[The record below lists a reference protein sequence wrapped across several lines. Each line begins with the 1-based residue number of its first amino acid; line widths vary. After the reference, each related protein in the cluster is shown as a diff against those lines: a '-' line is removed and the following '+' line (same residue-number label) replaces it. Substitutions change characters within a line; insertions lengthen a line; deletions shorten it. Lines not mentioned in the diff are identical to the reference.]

1 MPLFILGLVIGFG
14 LPIQTAVNSKL
25 RSVLG
30 SAFNSSLVSF
40 GVGTLFLIAV
50 TLVTT
55 HSLTISDSFFST
67 EPWWIWIG
75 GALGVIYLTGNI
87 VLFPKLGSVQTVIMP
102 ILGQI
107 VMSMLID
114 NFGWFYSKQHD
125 FTWFRGVGALLV
137 LAGVFLSVSLT
148 QLVLKQ
154 KNSPKEAT
162 SQNNESN
169 YIRLPWQFLG
179 FVTGMLS
186 ALQTAI
192 NGHLGKVINS
202 SLKAALISFLVGFVT
217 LLIIVLINH
226 YAHKAKQATQLS
238 QQPWWIW
245 VGGIIGALFVLG
257 NVYLVP
263 LLGTGLVVVIVLVG
277 QIAGSLFVDQFGWFG
292 AKKNPISVIQLL
304 GLFFMVGGVVLI
316 KFF

>member
-40 GVGTLFLIAV
+40 GVGTIFLTAV

-55 HSLTISDSFFST
+55 HSLMINGSFFST

-154 KNSPKEAT
+154 KNSPKAVA

-169 YIRLPWQFLG
+169 YIRLSWQFLG
-179 FVTGMLS
+179 FLTGMLS

-202 SLKAALISFLVGFVT
+202 SLKAALISFLVGFIT

-226 YAHKAKQATQLS
+226 YAHKPKQAIQLV

-245 VGGIIGALFVLG
+245 IGGIIGSLFVLG
-257 NVYLVP
+257 NIFLVP

-277 QIAGSLFVDQFGWFG
+277 QIAGSLLVDQFGWFG
-292 AKKNPISVIQLL
+292 AKKNPISAIQLL
-304 GLFFMVGGVVLI
+304 GLLFMVGGVVLI

>member
-1 MPLFILGLVIGFG
+1 MPLFILGLAIGFG

-25 RSVLG
+25 RSALG
-30 SAFNSSLVSF
+30 SPFNSSLVSF
-40 GVGTLFLIAV
+40 GVGTLFLTTV

-55 HSLTISDSFFST
+55 HSLTIRGSLFLT

-87 VLFPKLGSVQTVIMP
+87 ILFPKLGSVQTVIMP

-114 NFGWFYSKQHD
+114 NFGWLYSKQHY

-137 LAGVFLSVSLT
+137 LTGVFLSVSLT
-148 QLVLKQ
+148 QLVLK
-154 KNSPKEAT
+154 KKSSPKET
-162 SQNNESN
+162 VSQNNESAFV
-169 YIRLPWQFLG
+169 RLPWQFLG

-192 NGHLGKVINS
+192 NGHLGKVISS
-202 SLKAALISFLVGFVT
+202 SLKAALISFLVGFIT
-217 LLIIVLINH
+217 LLVIFLINH
-226 YAHKAKQATQLS
+226 YAHKQKQAIQLS

-245 VGGIIGALFVLG
+245 FGGIIGSLFVLG

-277 QIAGSLFVDQFGWFG
+277 QIVGSLFVDQFGWFG
-292 AKKNPISVIQLL
+292 AKKNPISAIQLL
-304 GLFFMVGGVVLI
+304 GLCFMVGGVILI

>member
-1 MPLFILGLVIGFG
+1 MPLFIGLVIGFG

-25 RSVLG
+25 RNVLG

-50 TLVTT
+50 TLITT
-55 HSLTISDSFFST
+55 HSLTINGSFFST

-75 GALGVIYLTGNI
+75 GVLGVVYLTGNI
-87 VLFPKLGSVQTVIMP
+87 ILFPKLGSVQTVIMP

-148 QLVLKQ
+148 PLMLKQ
-154 KNSPKEAT
+154 KNRPKEIT

-169 YIRLPWQFLG
+169 KTRLPWQCLG
-179 FVTGMLS
+179 FITGMIS

-217 LLIIVLINH
+217 LLIIVLIN
-226 YAHKAKQATQLS
+226 YYTHKTKSTIQLS

-245 VGGIIGALFVLG
+245 IGGIIGSLFVLG

-304 GLFFMVGGVVLI
+304 GLFFMIGGVILI